1 MFPDLKFALRQLAK
15 SPGFATIA
23 VLTLAL
29 GIGLSASSFSM
40 ANTFL
45 LRDVPY
51 PEAGR
56 LMRIFGTSH
65 DSQNRGHAPGNMLDI
80 RDAASSFSAFAIYNN
95 DLFTFGEPGQPVEQ
109 VNGLSATSNFFEL
122 LGVQPSLGRGFL
134 PGEDQPDKP
143 QVVILTHRAWIRRYA
158 GDPGVIGRAVRINS
172 LPYTIVGVLPTAFD
186 APLVWGPVE
195 FIVPRT
201 LVPEF
206 RTQRTNSWMQAVA
219 RLKPGATIRQAQSEL
234 ATIAARLEQDHPK
247 ENAGLGLRVVNLHDS
262 NMDSVSRALLWLMTA
277 ISLTMLLIACANL
290 ASLQVA
296 RAFGRS
302 REFAVRAA
310 LGGSRRQL
318 MNPLIIESL
327 ALAFF
332 GGIGGLLVALWS
344 NDILGSLLV
353 INNEP
358 GYQIPLDGRVFA
370 FAAFA
375 SLLSGVA
382 FGLAPAWLASRT
394 PAAEALKEGSRSS
407 TSSRSHQRIK
417 SALIVCELALALALV
432 GVAAS
437 FGVGAKTFLRRHVG
451 WDMDGVFNGNIA
463 MPYNRY
469 SEEAHQRE
477 FQRALLD
484 RLAAIPGVGH
494 AALATGL
501 PLYSLGAN
509 TRLVIEGRPPEEP
522 GHEPVAEVAS
532 VSPDYFAT
540 FNIPL
545 KQGSGFSSS
554 LTEKDPRVALVNE
567 SFGKRFWPGESPVG
581 RRVRIGDDEKFSE
594 IVGVVGD
601 VKMMVRFDA
610 PATRLQV
617 YQPLVQSPGRYLGVA
632 LRSSLPPETLTK
644 SVREAVAALDADL
657 AVANPGSLRASVDHN
672 LSNLN
677 LIIINLGISAGMGLL
692 IAGVGLFGVI
702 SQLTIQRT
710 RDIGLRMA
718 LGAQSAD
725 IMRMILGEGL
735 RLLAFGI
742 GIGVPGYL
750 ALNMVLRRAM
760 PELQLPGLWL
770 LATNLVVLSATML
783 LACYLPALR
792 ATRVNPVVA
801 LRSE

>member
-1 MFPDLKFALRQLAK
+1 MNNFRFAFRQLVK
-15 SPGFATIA
+15 SPGFAVTA
-23 VLTLAL
+23 ALTLAL

-40 ANTFL
+40 ANAFL

-51 PEAGR
+51 PGAAR
-56 LMRIFGTSH
+56 LVRIFGTSH
-65 DSQNRGHAPGNMLDI
+65 ESQNRGHAPANMLEI
-80 RDAASSFSAFAIYNN
+80 REATSSFSAVAIYNN
-95 DLFTFGEPGQPVEQ
+95 DSYTLGEPGQPVEQ
-109 VNGLSATSNFFEL
+109 VNGMAATANFFEL
-122 LGVQPSLGRGFL
+122 LGVQPSLGRGFAS
-134 PGEDQPDKP
+134 GEDQPDKP
-143 QVVILTHRAWIRRYA
+143 QVAILTYRAWVRRYA
-158 GDPGVIGRAVRINS
+158 ADPAVIGRSVRINS
-172 LPYTIVGVLPTAFD
+172 LPFTIVGVLPPTFE
-186 APLVWGPVE
+186 APIVWGPIE
-195 FIVPRT
+195 FIIPRT

-206 RTQRTNSWMQAVA
+206 RTQRTGSWMEAVA
-219 RLKPGATIRQAQSEL
+219 RLKPGATLRQAQSEL

-262 NMDSVSRALLWLMTA
+262 NMDNVSRSLLWLMTG

-310 LGGSRRQL
+310 LGGGRWQL
-318 MNPLIIESL
+318 MTPLFIESL
-327 ALAFF
+327 ALAIL

-382 FGLAPAWLASRT
+382 FGLAPAWLASRA

-407 TSSRSHQRIK
+407 TSSRSHQRLK
-417 SALIVCELALALALV
+417 STLIVCELALALALV

-437 FGVGAKTFLRRHVG
+437 FGFGAKSFLRRQVG

-469 SEEAHQRE
+469 SEDAHQRE

-484 RLAAIPGVGH
+484 RLAAIPGVEH
-494 AALATGL
+494 ATLATGI

-509 TRLVIEGRPPEEP
+509 TRLAIEGQPPQESGREP
-522 GHEPVAEVAS
+522 SAELVS

-540 FNIPL
+540 FRIPL
-545 KQGSGFSSS
+545 RLGAGFSSS
-554 LTEKDPRVALVNE
+554 LTEKDPPVALVNE
-567 SFGKRFWPGESPVG
+567 AFAQRFWPEASPIG
-581 RRVRIGDDEKFSE
+581 RRVRIGDDEKFTE
-594 IVGVVGD
+594 IIGIVGD
-601 VKMMVRFDA
+601 VKMVVRFDA
-610 PATRLQV
+610 PATRLQL
-617 YQPLVQSPGRYLGVA
+617 YRPLIQAPSRYLGIA
-632 LRSSLPPETLTK
+632 LRSSLPAEILTK
-644 SVREAVAALDADL
+644 SVRAAVAAYDADL
-657 AVANPGSLRASVDHN
+657 PVANPGSLRASVDRN

-702 SQLTIQRT
+702 SQLTQQRT

-725 IMRMILGEGL
+725 IMRLVLGNGVK
-735 RLLAFGI
+735 LLACGI
-742 GIGVPGYL
+742 VIGVPGYF
-750 ALNMVLRRAM
+750 ALNLVLRRAM

-770 LATNLVVLSATML
+770 LATNLAVLAATML
-783 LACYLPALR
+783 LASYLPARR
-792 ATRVNPVVA
+792 ATRIDPVVA
-801 LRSE
+801 LRTE